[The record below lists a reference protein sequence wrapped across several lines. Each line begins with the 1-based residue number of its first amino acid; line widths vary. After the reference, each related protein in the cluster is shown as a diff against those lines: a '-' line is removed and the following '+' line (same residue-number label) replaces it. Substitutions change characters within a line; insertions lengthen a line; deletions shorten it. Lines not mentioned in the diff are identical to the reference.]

1 MFFES
6 IQTVNLGQFA
16 ATKDMYRVTHKDWD
30 FRDDCRESNLY
41 VSIYSFLFYII
52 IKRNFEETLFKT
64 LDLI

>member
-16 ATKDMYRVTHKDWD
+16 PTRDMYRVTHKDLD

-41 VSIYSFLFYII
+41 VSIYSFLFLTQSL
-52 IKRNFEETLFKT
+52 KKT
-64 LDLI
+64 LKKLYSRH